1 MLPAHICRQFYVNPL
16 SRFRRRLSQS
26 KGLGLDNQP
35 KTLSDAPSSCHMS
48 QVAEKLSTSSLWPTN
63 PTSFEG
69 KERKFAGRFH
79 DDHGGRVFA
88 VTVREVVEA
97 IHKYK

>member
-1 MLPAHICRQFYVNPL
+1 
-16 SRFRRRLSQS
+16 
-26 KGLGLDNQP
+26 
-35 KTLSDAPSSCHMS
+35 MS